1 MKVKIKQHDAMDCG
15 AAAMASVCAFYKLQI
30 PIARVRQYAN
40 TDKKGTSLFGLVEAA
55 KRLGFTAKGVK
66 ANIENLPDIEYP
78 AIAHIL
84 SQGKFPHYV
93 VIYKITP
100 KYVQFMD
107 PEYGDMKKF
116 TLENFEKEWTGYM
129 VLLQPDEN
137 FKAGKI
143 GTSKTK
149 VILSLLKP
157 NRGSIVQMIVGS
169 LLYTVLGITT
179 SIYVGKITDYVI
191 PNYNGN
197 LMNLLSIAMLLVIFM
212 QLTIGILRSIINL
225 RVGQILDIKLILG
238 YYKQLTRLPQS
249 FFDNMRV
256 GEIISRINDAVKI
269 RGFINDVAV
278 SFFVNICIVIFS
290 FVLMYSYNWKIALII
305 TMCIPFYIILYF
317 ISNKLNKS
325 TIRVVMEKSAEL
337 ESQLFESINSMETI
351 KLLAL
356 EDYSNLKTEEKFIDF
371 LKNAYRVNINNIGLS
386 FAGDVFGKVFTIL
399 LFWVGTY
406 YIFKNELTPG
416 ELFSFYSLIGYF
428 TGPIQSL
435 VSANRPI
442 QEAFIAADRLFEI
455 MDLEGEQ
462 QSDLQKIEIQPHLMG
477 DIRFDNVEF
486 RYGSRAKIFEN
497 LTLSI
502 EQSKVTAIVGTSGS
516 GKSTLIAL
524 LQNLYPIASGKVFI
538 GDLDLSYVTNHS
550 LRSTISVVP
559 QTINLFAGTV
569 IENITIGDPSPNLEK
584 VFSICKQL
592 EILEFIETLPRGFA
606 TYIGENGTTLSG
618 GQRQRLGIARALYR
632 DFEILILDEATSS
645 LDSFSDAVV
654 QKIILD
660 LKAKNK
666 TIIIITHRISSI
678 THADKIVVLKSGK
691 IIEEGTHQ
699 SLMDADGHYTGLLKN
714 QL

>member
-93 VIYKITP
+93 VIYKVTP

-107 PEYGDMKKF
+107 PEYGEMKKF

-169 LLYTVLGITT
+169 LLYTILGITT

-290 FVLMYSYNWKIALII
+290 FVLMYSYNWKIAIII

-371 LKNAYRVNINNIGLS
+371 LKNSYRVNINNIGLS

-462 QSDLQKIEIQPHLMG
+462 QGDLQKIEIQPHLMG
-477 DIRFDNVEF
+477 DIRLDNIEF

-678 THADKIVVLKSGK
+678 THADKIVVLKAGK

>member
-1 MKVKIKQHDAMDCG
+1 MKIKIKQHDAMDCG
-15 AAAMASVCAFYKLQI
+15 AAAVASVCAFYKLQI

-66 ANIENLPDIEYP
+66 ANIENLTDIEYP

-93 VIYKITP
+93 VIYKVTS

-143 GTSKTK
+143 GTSKVK
-149 VILSLLKP
+149 VVLSLLKP

-197 LMNLLSIAMLLVIFM
+197 LMNLLSMAMLLVIFM
-212 QLTIGILRSIINL
+212 QLIIGILRSIINL

-371 LKNAYRVNINNIGLS
+371 LKNSYRVNINNIGLF

-477 DIRFDNVEF
+477 DIRLDNIEF

-502 EQSKVTAIVGTSGS
+502 EKGKVTAIVGTSGS

-538 GDLDLSYVTNHS
+538 GDLDLSYVTNNS

-584 VFSICKQL
+584 VFNICRQL

-645 LDSFSDAVV
+645 LDSFSDAIV

-660 LKAKNK
+660 LKAKSK

-678 THADKIVVLKSGK
+678 THADKIVVLKSGE

-699 SLMDADGHYTGLLKN
+699 SLMNADGHYTGLLKN

>member
-66 ANIENLPDIEYP
+66 ANIENLTDIEYP

-93 VIYKITP
+93 VIYKVTP

-107 PEYGDMKKF
+107 PEYGEMKKF
-116 TLENFEKEWTGYM
+116 SLENFEKEWTGYM

-169 LLYTVLGITT
+169 LLYTILGITT

-290 FVLMYSYNWKIALII
+290 FVLMYSYNWKIAIII

-356 EDYSNLKTEEKFIDF
+356 EDYSNLKTEEKFVDF
-371 LKNAYRVNINNIGLS
+371 LKNSYRVNINNIGLS

-477 DIRFDNVEF
+477 DIRLDNIEF